1 MIYQINLTSKK
12 IKKKLSNKLLN
23 QTIITQTLL
32 DILIENDIISE
43 RDFQKTLQD
52 NIGEIEDMVIENKE
66 ILNNLGDSFDE
77 DIFDSDELKE
87 DSVMRGI
94 YYGPIGEA

>member
-1 MIYQINLTSKK
+1 MNLTSKE
-12 IKKKLSNKLLN
+12 IIRKLSNKLLN

-43 RDFQKTLQD
+43 KDFQKSLQD
-52 NIGEIEDMVIENKE
+52 NIGEIEDMVIESKE
-66 ILNNLGDSFDE
+66 ILNNLGNSFDE

>member
-1 MIYQINLTSKK
+1 MNLTSKE
-12 IKKKLSNKLLN
+12 IIKKLSNKLLN

>member
-1 MIYQINLTSKK
+1 MNLTSKE
-12 IKKKLSNKLLN
+12 IIRKLSNKLLN

>member
-1 MIYQINLTSKK
+1 MNLTSKE
-12 IKKKLSNKLLN
+12 IIRKLSNKLLN

-43 RDFQKTLQD
+43 KDFQKSLQD

>member
-1 MIYQINLTSKK
+1 MNLTSKE
-12 IKKKLSNKLLN
+12 IIRKLSNKLLN

-43 RDFQKTLQD
+43 KDFQKSLQD
-52 NIGEIEDMVIENKE
+52 NIGEIEDMVIESKE

>member
-1 MIYQINLTSKK
+1 MNLTSKQ
-12 IKKKLSNKLLN
+12 IIKKLSNKLLN

>member
-1 MIYQINLTSKK
+1 MNLTSKE
-12 IKKKLSNKLLN
+12 IIRKLSNKLLN

-43 RDFQKTLQD
+43 KDFQKSLQD
-52 NIGEIEDMVIENKE
+52 NIGEIEDMVIESKE
-66 ILNNLGDSFDE
+66 ILNNLGNSFDE

-94 YYGPIGEA
+94 YYGPIGDA

>member
-1 MIYQINLTSKK
+1 
-12 IKKKLSNKLLN
+12 
-23 QTIITQTLL
+23 
-32 DILIENDIISE
+32 
-43 RDFQKTLQD
+43 
-52 NIGEIEDMVIENKE
+52 MVIESKE
-66 ILNNLGDSFDE
+66 ILNNLGNSFDE

>member
-1 MIYQINLTSKK
+1 MNLTSKE
-12 IKKKLSNKLLN
+12 IIRKLSNKLLN

-43 RDFQKTLQD
+43 KDFQKTLQD
-52 NIGEIEDMVIENKE
+52 NIGEIEDMVIESKE

>member
-1 MIYQINLTSKK
+1 MNLTSKE
-12 IKKKLSNKLLN
+12 IIRKLSNKLLN

-43 RDFQKTLQD
+43 KDFQKTLQD
-52 NIGEIEDMVIENKE
+52 NIGEIEDMVIESKE
-66 ILNNLGDSFDE
+66 ILNNLGNSFDE

>member
-1 MIYQINLTSKK
+1 MNLTSKQ
-12 IKKKLSNKLLN
+12 IIKKLSNKLLN

-66 ILNNLGDSFDE
+66 ILNNLEDSFDE